1 MPNTINDHA
10 LPIWRESFRLYMSEA
25 AFYSTAR
32 NSERNP
38 STRLWLATR
47 VSKYR
52 ALAREAAERM
62 SK

>member
-1 MPNTINDHA
+1 MDITPDDKVGR
-10 LPIWRESFRLYMSEA
+10 WRTFRLYMAEA
-25 AFYSTAR
+25 GFYATSR

-47 VSKYR
+47 EAKYR

>member
-10 LPIWRESFRLYMSEA
+10 LPVWRESFRLYMAEA
-25 AFYSTAR
+25 GFYATSR
-32 NSERNP
+32 NNERNP

-47 VSKYR
+47 EAKYR

>member
-1 MPNTINDHA
+1 MNPDSARQI
-10 LPIWRESFRLYMSEA
+10 FRLYMAEA
-25 AFYSTAR
+25 AFYSAAR

-52 ALAREAAERM
+52 ALAKQAARDL
-62 SK
+62 

>member
-1 MPNTINDHA
+1 MSNDINDHD
-10 LPIWRESFRLYMSEA
+10 LPVWRDSFRLYMSEA

-32 NSERNP
+32 NNEQNP

-47 VSKYR
+47 VHKYR
-52 ALAREAAERM
+52 TLAREAAERM

>member
-1 MPNTINDHA
+1 MFHNSDKDAPV
-10 LPIWRESFRLYMSEA
+10 WRDCFRLYMAEA
-25 AFYSTAR
+25 AFYATAR
-32 NSERNP
+32 NSERHP

-47 VSKYR
+47 EAKYR